1 MTYAST
7 GKNIPFIHAQIGKMT
22 SITHPIKTHCTC
34 HAYIHNMHTLYRKLR
49 KSQRFNQ
56 KEQEHFY
63 LGNKFMITRVYFD
76 MTC

>member
-7 GKNIPFIHAQIGKMT
+7 GKNIPFILAQIGKMT
-22 SITHPIKTHCTC
+22 SITHPVKTHCTC

-56 KEQEHFY
+56 KEQDHFY
-63 LGNKFMITRVYFD
+63 LGNNFMITRVYFD
-76 MTC
+76 MT